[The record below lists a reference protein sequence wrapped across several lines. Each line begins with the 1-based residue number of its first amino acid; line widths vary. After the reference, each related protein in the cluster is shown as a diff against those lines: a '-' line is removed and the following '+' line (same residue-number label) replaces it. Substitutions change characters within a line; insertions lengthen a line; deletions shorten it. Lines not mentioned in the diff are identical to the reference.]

1 MKKEWW
7 HGKVAYQ
14 IYPKSF
20 YDSNGD
26 GIGDLE
32 GIRSRL
38 DMLKSLGVD
47 IIWLSPM
54 FKSPFADEGYDI
66 SDYYDVDPCFGTL
79 ADMDALIADAKARDM
94 SIILDLVVN
103 HCSDES
109 EWFKK
114 ACEDPEG
121 PYGRYFYILP
131 HKHGEP
137 MPTNWRSFFGGSAW
151 DELPGHDDY
160 VYLHV
165 FHRKQPDLN
174 WENPMLRQEIYR
186 MINWW
191 LDRGIAGFRLD
202 AIINL
207 KKALPFQSYP
217 ADKDDGMCSI
227 PTMLK
232 HANGILQVL
241 SEIKQNAFA
250 PHNAFTIAELVDNK
264 EEDFGCFFG
273 DDGLFSTIFDFGPS
287 DINRT
292 KEGWYNQKKVTLD
305 QYKAVCFVSQRK
317 AEPVGFMANI
327 IENHDQPRGV
337 SHFLPDGEHSPEAK
351 KMLGGLSFM
360 LRGLP
365 FLYQGQELG
374 MENTV
379 FSSLD
384 VISDCGAQ
392 AQYDAAI
399 AAGLSPDEALTAI
412 SPMCR
417 DNARTPYQWSGAPN
431 AGFTTG
437 TPWLPVNSNYTEI
450 NYENEI
456 KDPNSVWYFYQRLT
470 KLRHSDEWGETI
482 VYGRTEP
489 WLEDETGIMAY
500 YRRGPRTLLVL
511 ANLEK
516 TPKSVELPAIPRTI
530 ILNND
535 TPMELDGTK
544 IRLAGYQFII
554 FVME

>member
-1 MKKEWW
+1 KEWW

-20 YDSNGD
+20 CDSNGD

-32 GIRSRL
+32 GIRSKL
-38 DMLKSLGVD
+38 DVLKSLGVD

-66 SDYYDVDPCFGTL
+66 SDNYSVDPHFGTL
-79 ADMDALIADAKARDM
+79 EDMDALIADAKARDM

-103 HCSDES
+103 HCSDEH

-121 PYGRYFYILP
+121 PYGKFFYIFP
-131 HKHGEP
+131 HKRGTP
-137 MPTNWRSFFGGSAW
+137 MPTNWRSFFGGSVW
-151 DELPGHDDY
+151 DELPGRDDY

-165 FHRKQPDLN
+165 FHKKQPDLN
-174 WENPMLRQEIYR
+174 WENPQLRLEIYK

-202 AIINL
+202 AIINI
-207 KKALPFQSYP
+207 KKAIPFESYP
-217 ADKDDGMCSI
+217 ADREDGTCSVS
-227 PTMLK
+227 TMLS
-232 HANGILQVL
+232 HANGVLQL
-241 SEIKQNAFA
+241 LGEMKQTAFA
-250 PHNAFTIAELVDNK
+250 PHKAFTIAELVGNR
-264 EEDFGCFFG
+264 EEDLPLFIG
-273 DDGLFSTIFDFGPS
+273 DDGCFSTIFDFAPS
-287 DINRT
+287 NVNRT
-292 KEGWYNQKKVTLD
+292 REGWYNQKNVTLD
-305 QYKAVCFVSQRK
+305 QYKEACFASQCK
-317 AEPVGFMANI
+317 AESVGFMANI

-337 SHFLPDGEHSPEAK
+337 THYLPEGEHSPAAK

-379 FSSLD
+379 FPSLD
-384 VISDCGAQ
+384 VINDCGAQ

-399 AAGLSPDEALTAI
+399 AAGLTPDEALAAI

-417 DNARTPYQWSGAPN
+417 DNARTPYQWNSQTN

-437 TPWLPVNSNYTEI
+437 KPWLPVNPNYTEI
-450 NYENEI
+450 NYAAEI
-456 KDPNSVWYFYQRLT
+456 EDPNSVWYFYQRLAS
-470 KLRHSDEWGETI
+470 LRHSEEWGDTV
-482 VYGRTEP
+482 VYGKTEP
-489 WLEDETGIMAY
+489 WLEDEHGIMAY
-500 YRRGPRTLLVL
+500 FRRGSRTLLVL

-516 TPKSVELPAIPRTI
+516 TSRDLILPSVPCSVLMC
-530 ILNND
+530 ND
-535 TPMELDGTK
+535 TPIELSGQN
-544 IRLAGYQFII
+544 IHLFGYQFIVL
-554 FVME
+554 VM